1 MDDISRRSLLT
12 GVCALAVG
20 AAVIPTAAASAAT
33 TSRSGRLSVRLSR
46 VPALRTVGGAAAV
59 GNLRGVPVGIART
72 GASTYRAFSLL
83 CPHQGAVVSRSSS
96 GWRCL
101 RHGSEFESDGDLVLG
116 PATRSL
122 AIIPVRLR
130 GGTLVVG

>member
-1 MDDISRRSLLT
+1 MEPISRRSLLT

-20 AAVIPTAAASAAT
+20 ATALPAAAASATT

-46 VPALRTVGGAAAV
+46 VPALKSIGGAAAV
-59 GNLRGVPVGIART
+59 GNLRGTPIGVART

-96 GWRCL
+96 GWRCA
-101 RHGSEFESDGDLVLG
+101 RHGSEFEPDGDLVLG
-116 PATRSL
+116 PATRAL
-122 AIIPVRLR
+122 PGIPVTLR
-130 GGTLVVG
+130 GGTLVIG